1 MITNKNIYLI
11 FIRNDISTNF
21 RVKKGAVDYNIS
33 FYIVGDDNNEEP
45 PEKDD
50 VRSRIVSSAG
60 SQPGEEPNETKED
73 DQQGEHENTE
83 EEAIDED
90 DPASN
95 DYDADIPITNIGV
108 TNSSNTQSIASN
120 LQGIAT

>member
-1 MITNKNIYLI
+1 M
-11 FIRNDISTNF
+11 
-21 RVKKGAVDYNIS
+21 
-33 FYIVGDDNNEEP
+33 
-45 PEKDD
+45 
-50 VRSRIVSSAG
+50 
-60 SQPGEEPNETKED
+60 KED
-73 DQQGEHENTE
+73 DQEGEHGNTE